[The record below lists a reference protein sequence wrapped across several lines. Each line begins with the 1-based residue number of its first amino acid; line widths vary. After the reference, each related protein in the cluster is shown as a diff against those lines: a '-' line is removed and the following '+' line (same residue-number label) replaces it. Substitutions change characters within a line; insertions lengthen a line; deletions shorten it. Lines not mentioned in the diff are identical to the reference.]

1 MRDSGGVQG
10 DLPLQMLQAR
20 RVDTGQLQGEIWR
33 LFLFFMLLLL
43 AGEGLLIKKEIC
55 LTPSAVHS

>member
-1 MRDSGGVQG
+1 
-10 DLPLQMLQAR
+10 
-20 RVDTGQLQGEIWR
+20 